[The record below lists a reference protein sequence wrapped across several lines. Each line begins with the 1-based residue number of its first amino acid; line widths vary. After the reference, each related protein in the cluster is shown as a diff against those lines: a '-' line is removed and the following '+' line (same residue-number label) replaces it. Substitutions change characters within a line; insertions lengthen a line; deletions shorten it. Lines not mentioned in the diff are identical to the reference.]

1 MNELISIQRRLS
13 DYNCKSARDE
23 DQALR
28 EILQELILAA
38 LGRTEFFCKAAFH
51 GRTQLRIFHGL
62 KRFSED
68 LDFALKEENTD
79 FSFAPYLDKVKS
91 ELESFGV
98 MAEITDRSKADSTV
112 KKAFLKDDSIIRILN
127 LRFLKNIGSRQMPR
141 KLRSKLEVDSRPPT
155 GATYE
160 SLPLAFPVPASVTAF
175 DLPSSFAGKMHALLC
190 REYVKG
196 RDWYDLIWY
205 CGSRVKLNHE
215 LLSSAIDQNGPWA
228 GQHIKTSNEWVR
240 EELKNRIVRLNW
252 QKAREDVEPFIHE
265 TELESLQFFTAEYFT
280 RLADGMMDPA
290 VARQKSELDSLIG
303 TWGDNRTAG
312 EIIDDIYSARTPGRE
327 VTL

>member
-1 MNELISIQRRLS
+1 MNEPISIQHRLS
-13 DYNCKSARDE
+13 AYNCKSARDE

-51 GRTQLRIFHGL
+51 GGTQLRIFHGL

-68 LDFALKEENTD
+68 LDFALKEEDTD
-79 FSFAPYLDKVKS
+79 FSFSPYIDKVRA

-98 MAEITDRSKADSTV
+98 RAEITDRSKANSTV

-127 LRFLKNIGSRQMPR
+127 LRFLRNIGSNQSPR
-141 KLRSKLEVDSRPPT
+141 KLRIKLEVDARPPS

-160 SLPLAFPVPASVTAF
+160 SLPLAFPFPSSVTSF
-175 DLPSSFAGKMHALLC
+175 DLPSAFAGKMHALLC

-196 RDWYDLIWY
+196 RDWYDFIWY
-205 CGSRVKLNHE
+205 RGARVKLNHE

-228 GQHIKTSNEWVR
+228 GMHIKTSDEWVR
-240 EELKNRIVRLNW
+240 DELKKMIARLDW
-252 QKAREDVEPFIHE
+252 QKAQEDVEPFIHE
-265 TELESLQFFTAEYFT
+265 TELESLQYFTAEYFT
-280 RLADGMMDPA
+280 RLADGI
-290 VARQKSELDSLIG
+290 VS
-303 TWGDNRTAG
+303 
-312 EIIDDIYSARTPGRE
+312 
-327 VTL
+327 